1 MKFKIADLSVINKKY
16 IIFKNKKKKLFIKYK
31 ILCIIAFGIILFISL
46 LIKNSYNIINVAYAL
61 DINYSYIIHVS
72 MKSIMLNQNIDTFI
86 NFHIVSSN
94 VTKEQK
100 TIINKICLEHNNCRI
115 FYHIIGNQFN
125 EFQFEGLVNWSKT
138 IFYRLLLQ
146 DILPNENK
154 VLYLDCDTLVYKDL
168 NEIYNYD
175 ITDKY
180 YTGMLE
186 EENRNIKGYIIKYY
200 INSGV
205 LLINLD
211 NLRKDNIY
219 TKIIEYLTM
228 NNNTLTFP
236 DQDTINAVC
245 NTKNGVFPTKY
256 VIIAYCTMKSFD
268 NNNIEIIKAYKDP
281 YIIHYIIYV
290 KPWKGIT
297 NEKSV
302 VCYDPISKVL

>member
-1 MKFKIADLSVINKKY
+1 M
-16 IIFKNKKKKLFIKYK
+16 
-31 ILCIIAFGIILFISL
+31 
-46 LIKNSYNIINVAYAL
+46 
-61 DINYSYIIHVS
+61 
-72 MKSIMLNQNIDTFI
+72 
-86 NFHIVSSN
+86 
-94 VTKEQK
+94 
-100 TIINKICLEHNNCRI
+100 
-115 FYHIIGNQFN
+115 
-125 EFQFEGLVNWSKT
+125 NWSKT

-168 NEIYNYD
+168 NEIYNYN
-175 ITDKY
+175 IADKY

-228 NNNTLTFP
+228 NNNTLTFH

-245 NTKNGVFPTKY
+245 NTKMEFFPLN
-256 VIIAYCTMKSFD
+256 M
-268 NNNIEIIKAYKDP
+268 
-281 YIIHYIIYV
+281 
-290 KPWKGIT
+290 
-297 NEKSV
+297 
-302 VCYDPISKVL
+302 LL